1 MLVGLEDSVPCED
14 CPDIQVTAFSLC
26 PLEEARVEAE
36 INYCD
41 ASSFM
46 TLILSDK
53 GPTMMI

>member
-36 INYCD
+36 IN
-41 ASSFM
+41 SVM
-46 TLILSDK
+46 PLLL
-53 GPTMMI
+53 